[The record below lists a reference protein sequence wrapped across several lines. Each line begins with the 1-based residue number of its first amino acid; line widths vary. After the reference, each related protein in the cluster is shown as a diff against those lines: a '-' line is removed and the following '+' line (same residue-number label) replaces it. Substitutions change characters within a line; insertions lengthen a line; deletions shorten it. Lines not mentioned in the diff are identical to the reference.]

1 MSKNTA
7 LARTVLMSL
16 EYKKLSAGARAL
28 YPELGFDATN
38 IGEVFDPHGLA
49 RYFNL
54 SESAA
59 DELLD
64 AGFLI
69 ECGGRVFIKHH
80 RVNNTKPSGGMMKS
94 LEGDWGERPVGLEFE
109 GKEYASAFVVR
120 DFSGTFAK
128 DSANV
133 WETCAKDSAN
143 VCTERNGNG
152 RETNRTRSESEP
164 EDKKELEGEGSPGEG
179 EVVLCP
185 DCNAANEVGAHVCFA
200 CDKLLPERD

>member
-7 LARTVLMSL
+7 LARAVLMST
-16 EYKKLSAGARAL
+16 EYKRLSADARAL

-54 SESAA
+54 PESAA

-109 GKEYASAFVVR
+109 GEEYKSAFVIR
-120 DFSGTFAK
+120 DFSGTF
-128 DSANV
+128 
-133 WETCAKDSAN
+133 AKDSAN

-164 EDKKELEGEGSPGEG
+164 EEEKELEGEGSPGEG

-185 DCNAANEVGAHVCFA
+185 DCNAGNEVGAHVCFA
-200 CDKLLPERD
+200 CEKLLPERD